1 MARLRGATWA
11 LSQFRGFV
19 AIQRLAREMLS
30 ASGMGFTT
38 NTTPIAESQLNTGSV
53 QSEAGQNE
61 FSSKANTVSAPVES
75 DRSLNEA
82 IGQHAA
88 VTDWEYA
95 QLHADMLISEARF
108 NREFF
113 DGELPPAAISF
124 ESDDVRRLG
133 WYLLKPDGVALN
145 FRININ
151 TKHLASGDQVDVLE
165 TLLHEMLHLWEHIG
179 GRVKGGR
186 YHTKKFRDKAEA
198 LGIPTDK
205 HGHSLGP
212 IPGGLFLALL
222 EKYDVC
228 LSTPPAFPPSSRSP
242 QPKSTISPWACSC
255 TRVWAAHQTTLN
267 AACGNCNEQFIRVE
281 KHSSQGE

>member
-88 VTDWEYA
+88 VTDWE
-95 QLHADMLISEARF
+95 
-108 NREFF
+108 
-113 DGELPPAAISF
+113 
-124 ESDDVRRLG
+124 
-133 WYLLKPDGVALN
+133 
-145 FRININ
+145 
-151 TKHLASGDQVDVLE
+151 
-165 TLLHEMLHLWEHIG
+165 
-179 GRVKGGR
+179 
-186 YHTKKFRDKAEA
+186 
-198 LGIPTDK
+198 
-205 HGHSLGP
+205 
-212 IPGGLFLALL
+212 
-222 EKYDVC
+222 
-228 LSTPPAFPPSSRSP
+228 
-242 QPKSTISPWACSC
+242 
-255 TRVWAAHQTTLN
+255 
-267 AACGNCNEQFIRVE
+267 
-281 KHSSQGE
+281 